1 MNPDLPHSSSDDTDT
16 RLPRRVV
23 LQWFAA
29 TAAAASG
36 GVTVPALSQD
46 QAAPSAPSARSG
58 KGYGTDPDLMKIYE
72 PGTVWPLT
80 FSESD
85 KELATAL
92 ADTVLPAD
100 DFGPAASQLRV
111 VDFLDEW
118 VSAPYP
124 NQQRDRKLILPG
136 LTQFD
141 AAVEQQHAKNFA
153 DLSDAD
159 RAAFCESIIADEK
172 HPLGNFFHRFTMI
185 AAGAYYSSPEG
196 WKALG
201 YSGNM
206 ASGIFHGPPPEVLEK
221 VGVEQTVA

>member
-1 MNPDLPHSSSDDTDT
+1 MKQDLPHSSSEDT

-46 QAAPSAPSARSG
+46 QAAPSAPSA

-111 VDFLDEW
+111 VDYLDEW

-141 AAVEQQHAKNFA
+141 AAVEKEHTGKAFT
-153 DLSDAD
+153 DLSDAE
-159 RAAFCESIIADEK
+159 RAAFCESIVADEK
-172 HPLGNFFHRFTMI
+172 HPHGNFFHRFTMI
-185 AAGAYYSSPEG
+185 AAGAYYSSPDG

-201 YSGNM
+201 YSGNV
-206 ASGIFHGPPPEVLEK
+206 ATAIFHGPPPEVLEK